1 MCGLAA
7 PSFVQQLYELKTKR
21 KQERDIQYENQ
32 FRIMCIILIL
42 ELHPWTW

>member
-1 MCGLAA
+1 ME
-7 PSFVQQLYELKTKR
+7 ELERKTKQ
-21 KQERDIQYENQ
+21 KRDIRMENQ